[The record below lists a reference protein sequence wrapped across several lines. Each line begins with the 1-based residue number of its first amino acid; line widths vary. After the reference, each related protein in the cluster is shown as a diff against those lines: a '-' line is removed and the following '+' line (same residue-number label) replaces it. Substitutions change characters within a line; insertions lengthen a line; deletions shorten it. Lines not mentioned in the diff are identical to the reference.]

1 LLPVSVFFIFYL
13 SLLFGKGQARAP
25 DVGGWHA
32 DGGGEAK
39 KNGMTGVKEIAK
51 ERGCTAAGN
60 ETTEKKRKC
69 ICGCKI

>member
-1 LLPVSVFFIFYL
+1 LRSFIFPCY
-13 SLLFGKGQARAP
+13 LFGKGQARAP

-51 ERGCTAAGN
+51 ERGYTAAVN
-60 ETTEKKRKC
+60 ETMKKKRKC